1 MKKILLGLLLAAAAV
16 PVNATDVYA
25 GTRKAWLEKAEA
37 LKPQLTTTE
46 VKPMCLVTP
55 VRDASAYQGWRFEK
69 SAEMSSYYSQSMKN
83 NPSVIVDFGR
93 HMTGYYSFTLT
104 TTFRAQDAPVRIKF
118 TFGEVPAELN
128 TPFDPFPGTLSRA
141 WLQDEVVTV
150 MQVDRE
156 ITIDRRMAC
165 RYVKIE
171 LLGASPDFDFAMT
184 DMRFKALSSAPDVAM
199 PELASTTSQRISD
212 IQRVSVETLRE
223 CMQTVYEDGP
233 KRDRRLWIG
242 DVYLESI
249 ANAYSFKNHD
259 LTKRCLYLL
268 AALAAE
274 DGRLHA
280 NVFETPEPH
289 PQYGSHCLDYSLL
302 YTLALQEY
310 TKATGDISTARDL
323 WQVCRR
329 QVEDALSYVDHETML
344 FNPQK
349 KGDGLWLFFDWKAGM
364 NPTTAMQGL
373 LIAVLNSN
381 YDFAKTLGYEADV
394 KEWRTIARKLATA
407 ARTHLYDSKR
417 GVFVSGSDKQVSQM
431 SQIWMTL
438 SGVMNKKEA
447 QRALRYVMSH
457 DDVVGLGA
465 PYAHHYLVEALLRC
479 GMNKEARQHVETY
492 WGGMVDKH
500 ADTFWEVYVPED
512 EYLSPY
518 NFHPINSYCHAWSCT
533 PVYFI
538 QKYPD
543 IFQR

>member
-1 MKKILLGLLLAAAAV
+1 MKRTLLGLLLVAATVSVQAA
-16 PVNATDVYA
+16 DMYA
-25 GTRKAWLEKAEA
+25 ATRKAWLEKAEA

-46 VKPMCLVTP
+46 VRPVGLVKSVQDP
-55 VRDASAYQGWRFEK
+55 AAYQGWRFEK
-69 SAEMSSYYSQSMKN
+69 CGEMGDFYSQSMKK

-93 HMTGYYSFTLT
+93 HMTGFYSFTLT
-104 TTFRAQDAPVRIKF
+104 TTYRAQDAPVRIKF

-150 MQVDRE
+150 MQVDQE
-156 ITIDRRMAC
+156 ITLPRRVAC

-171 LLGASPDFDFAMT
+171 LLGASPDFDFALT
-184 DMRFKALSSAPDVAM
+184 NMRFQALSSAPDIAA
-199 PELASTTSQRISD
+199 PTLASTASDRIRD

-242 DVYLESI
+242 DVYLESL
-249 ANAYSFKNHD
+249 ANQYSFKNHD

-310 TKATGDISTARDL
+310 TRATGDKATAREL
-323 WQVCRR
+323 WPVCKR
-329 QVEDALSYVDHETML
+329 QVEDALSYLDDDTML

-349 KGDGLWLFFDWKAGM
+349 KNDGLWLFFDWKAGM
-364 NPTTAMQGL
+364 DPSTAIQGL
-373 LIAVLNSN
+373 LIHVLNSN
-381 YDFAKTLGYEADV
+381 YAFAKELGCQQDV
-394 KEWRTIARKLATA
+394 AGWPAMAKKMGAAARK
-407 ARTHLYDSKR
+407 HLYDRSR
-417 GVFVSGSDKQVSQM
+417 GVFVSGSGKQVSQM

-438 SGVMNKKEA
+438 SGVMNKQEA
-447 QRALRYVMSH
+447 QRALRYATTH

-465 PYAHHYLVEALLRC
+465 PYAHHYLVEAMLHC
-479 GMNKEARQHVETY
+479 GMNKEARQHVEEY
-492 WGGMVDKH
+492 WGGMVDKQ
-500 ADTFWEVYVPED
+500 ADTFWEVYVPGD

-538 QKYPD
+538 QKYPE